1 MHYPVPI
8 TREDNPPDPM
18 PDPRLRMVLCCP
30 QSQALTRRAWTHGR
44 AVKPVCAVLSVYDV
58 PRLRMVR
65 SMVTMSK
72 TMARGGEAA
81 SLLAFDTDCQP
92 IPTVNKS

>member
-18 PDPRLRMVLCCP
+18 P
-30 QSQALTRRAWTHGR
+30 G
-44 AVKPVCAVLSVYDV
+44 